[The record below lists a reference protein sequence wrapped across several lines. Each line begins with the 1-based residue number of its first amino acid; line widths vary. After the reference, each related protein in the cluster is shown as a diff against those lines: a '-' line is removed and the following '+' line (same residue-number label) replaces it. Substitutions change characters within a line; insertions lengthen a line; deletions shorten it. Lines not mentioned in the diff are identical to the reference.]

1 MIDNYEYH
9 VNMRPENVKRVIEVL
24 GVDESFVLYVQS
36 LSRFLNGLPM
46 RQAINIMRIIEGNIV
61 FDINQTGFSFRGTII
76 AAESDSE
83 KWINVF
89 DEPELF
95 GIEKNVKNDV
105 ELSSIHGSIVKM
117 PSIYPSDITV
127 TVTPLFTPHLL
138 GTGVEQEYFYY
149 D

>member
-9 VNMRPENVKRVIEVL
+9 ANMRPENTKRIIDLL
-24 GVDESFVLYVQS
+24 GVDYSFVLYVQS
-36 LSRFLNGLPM
+36 LSRFLNGLSM
-46 RQAINIMRIIEGNIV
+46 RQAINTMRIIEANIV

-76 AAESDSE
+76 AAESESE

-95 GIEKNVKNDV
+95 GVEKNVDND
-105 ELSSIHGSIVKM
+105 SF
-117 PSIYPSDITV
+117 DITINGNQLHKPSHAVLNESV
-127 TVTPLFTPHLL
+127 TVMPLFTPHIL
-138 GTGVEQEYFYY
+138 GTGIEQEYFYY